1 MLRANFSTRP
11 FYNERVVNLLLLV
24 AAVLVLGLTVF
35 NVSRIVSLS
44 NQNTELLARA
54 GEAEVRARQL
64 RSAAQEVRRT
74 LDVKQIQTVS
84 ASAREANTII
94 DRRLFSWTELFN
106 HFETT
111 LPDEVRIAAFRPKVD
126 ESGAIILA
134 VTVVGRRVEDVDRF
148 MGALEATHA
157 FTGVLSREERITES
171 GELLAVL
178 DVRYVPDQA
187 TAPAGQTGTGPEKQP

>member
-11 FYNERVVNLLLLV
+11 FYNERVVNLLLLL
-24 AAVLVLGLTVF
+24 AALLVFGLTVF
-35 NVSRIVSLS
+35 NVGRIVVLS

-54 GEAEVRARQL
+54 GEAELRARQL
-64 RSAAQEVRRT
+64 RSAAQQVRRT

-111 LPDEVRIAAFRPKVD
+111 LPAEVRISAFRPRVD
-126 ESGAIILA
+126 ESGTVVLA
-134 VTVVGRRVEDVDRF
+134 VTVVGRRVEDIDRF
-148 MGALEATHA
+148 MGALEATRA
-157 FTGVLSREERITES
+157 FTGVLSREERTTES

-178 DVRYVPDQA
+178 DVRYMPDQA
-187 TAPAGQTGTGPEKQP
+187 TAPAGQVQTVQEKQP

>member
-11 FYNERVVNLLLLV
+11 FYNERVVNLLLLL
-24 AAVLVLGLTVF
+24 AALLVFGLTVF
-35 NVSRIVSLS
+35 NVGRIVFFS

-54 GEAEVRARQL
+54 GEAELRARQL
-64 RSAAQEVRRT
+64 RSAAQQVRRT
-74 LDVKQIQTVS
+74 LDIKQIQTVS

-106 HFETT
+106 HLETT
-111 LPDEVRIAAFRPKVD
+111 LPAEVRISALRPNVD
-126 ESGAIILA
+126 ESGRVVLA

-148 MGALEATHA
+148 MSALEATRA
-157 FTGVLSREERITES
+157 FTRVLSREERTTES

-178 DVRYVPDQA
+178 DVQYVPDQ
-187 TAPAGQTGTGPEKQP
+187 TTGTAAQVETVQEKQP

>member
-54 GEAEVRARQL
+54 GEAELRARQL
-64 RSAAQEVRRT
+64 RSAAQQVRRT

-126 ESGAIILA
+126 ESGAVILA
-134 VTVVGRRVEDVDRF
+134 VTVVGRRVEDIDRF

-157 FTGVLSREERITES
+157 FTGVLSREERTTES

-187 TAPAGQTGTGPEKQP
+187 TAPAGQTGAGPEKQP

>member
-11 FYNERVVNLLLLV
+11 FYNERVVNLLLLL
-24 AAVLVLGLTVF
+24 AALLVFGLTVF
-35 NVSRIVSLS
+35 NVGRIVFFS

-54 GEAEVRARQL
+54 GEAELRARQL
-64 RSAAQEVRRT
+64 RSAAQQVRRT
-74 LDVKQIQTVS
+74 LDIKQIQTVS

-106 HFETT
+106 HLETT
-111 LPDEVRIAAFRPKVD
+111 LPAEVRISALRPNVD
-126 ESGAIILA
+126 ESGRVVLA

-148 MGALEATHA
+148 MGALEATRA
-157 FTGVLSREERITES
+157 FTRVLSREERTTES

-178 DVRYVPDQA
+178 DVQYVPDQ
-187 TAPAGQTGTGPEKQP
+187 TTGTAAQVETVQEKQP

>member
-11 FYNERVVNLLLLV
+11 FYNERVVNLLLLL
-24 AAVLVLGLTVF
+24 AALLVFGLTVF
-35 NVSRIVSLS
+35 NVGRIVFFS

-54 GEAEVRARQL
+54 GEAELRARQL
-64 RSAAQEVRRT
+64 RSAAQQVRRT

-106 HFETT
+106 HLETT
-111 LPDEVRIAAFRPKVD
+111 LPAEVRISALRPNVD
-126 ESGAIILA
+126 ESGRVVLA

-148 MGALEATHA
+148 MGALEATRA
-157 FTGVLSREERITES
+157 FTRVLSREERTTES

-178 DVRYVPDQA
+178 DVQYVPDQ
-187 TAPAGQTGTGPEKQP
+187 TTGTAAQGETVQEKQP

>member
-1 MLRANFSTRP
+1 MLRANVSTRP
-11 FYNERVVNLLLLV
+11 FYNERIVNLLLLV

-35 NVSRIVSLS
+35 NVSRILSLS
-44 NQNTELLARA
+44 SQNTRLLARA
-54 GEAEVRARQL
+54 GEAEMRARQL
-64 RSAAQEVRRT
+64 RSAAQQMRRT

-84 ASAREANTII
+84 ASAREANAII

-111 LPDEVRIAAFRPKVD
+111 LPAEVRISAFRPKVD
-126 ESGAIILA
+126 ASGDIILS
-134 VTVVGRRVEDVDRF
+134 VTVLGRRVEDIDRF
-148 MGALEATHA
+148 MGALEETRA
-157 FTGVLSREERITES
+157 FTGVLSREERTTES

-187 TAPAGQTGTGPEKQP
+187 SAPAGEAPPTPEKQP

>member
-24 AAVLVLGLTVF
+24 AAILVLGLTVF

-54 GEAEVRARQL
+54 GEAELRARQL
-64 RSAAQEVRRT
+64 RSAAQQVRRT

-111 LPDEVRIAAFRPKVD
+111 LPAEVRIAAFRPKVD
-126 ESGAIILA
+126 ESGAVVLA

-157 FTGVLSREERITES
+157 FTGVLSREERTTES

-187 TAPAGQTGTGPEKQP
+187 TGPAGQTGTAPEIQP

>member
-54 GEAEVRARQL
+54 GEAEVGARQL
-64 RSAAQEVRRT
+64 RSAAQQVRRT

-126 ESGAIILA
+126 ESGAVILA

-157 FTGVLSREERITES
+157 FTGVLSREERTTES

>member
-54 GEAEVRARQL
+54 GEAELRARQL
-64 RSAAQEVRRT
+64 RSAAQQVRRT

-126 ESGAIILA
+126 ESGAVILA
-134 VTVVGRRVEDVDRF
+134 VTVVGRRVEDIDRF

-157 FTGVLSREERITES
+157 FTGVLSREERTTES

>member
-24 AAVLVLGLTVF
+24 AAVLVLGLTGF
-35 NVSRIVSLS
+35 NVSRIISLS

-54 GEAEVRARQL
+54 GEAELRAGEL
-64 RSAAQEVRRT
+64 RSAAQQMRRT

-84 ASAREANTII
+84 ASAREANAII

-111 LPDEVRIAAFRPKVD
+111 LPEEVRIAAFRPKVD
-126 ESGAIILA
+126 ESGVVILA
-134 VTVVGRRVEDVDRF
+134 VTVVGRRVEDIDRF
-148 MGALEATHA
+148 MGALEETRA
-157 FTGVLSREERITES
+157 FTGVLSREERTTES

-187 TAPAGQTGTGPEKQP
+187 TAPAGQSPPNPEKQP

>member
-11 FYNERVVNLLLLV
+11 FYNERVVNLLLLL
-24 AAVLVLGLTVF
+24 AALLVFGLTVF
-35 NVSRIVSLS
+35 NVGRIVFLS

-54 GEAEVRARQL
+54 GEAELRARQL
-64 RSAAQEVRRT
+64 RAAAQQVRRT

-84 ASAREANTII
+84 ASAHEANTII

-106 HFETT
+106 HLETT
-111 LPDEVRIAAFRPKVD
+111 LPPEVRISALRPNLD
-126 ESGAIILA
+126 ESGRVVLA

-148 MGALEATHA
+148 MGALEATRA
-157 FTGVLSREERITES
+157 FTGVLSREERTTES

-178 DVRYVPDQA
+178 NVQYVPDQTTA
-187 TAPAGQTGTGPEKQP
+187 TAGKVETVQEKQP

>member
-11 FYNERVVNLLLLV
+11 FYNERVVNLVLLG
-24 AAVLVLGLTVF
+24 AAILVLGLTVF
-35 NVSRIVSLS
+35 NVSRILSLS

-54 GEAEVRARQL
+54 GEAETRAGQL
-64 RSAAQEVRRT
+64 RSSAQQMRRT

-84 ASAREANTII
+84 ASAREANAII

-106 HFETT
+106 HLETT

-126 ESGAIILA
+126 ATGTVIMA
-134 VTVVGRRVEDVDRF
+134 VTVIGRRVEDVDRF
-148 MGALEATHA
+148 MGALEETRA
-157 FTGVLSREERITES
+157 FTGVLSREERTTES

-178 DVRYVPDQA
+178 DVQYVPDQIA
-187 TAPAGQTGTGPEKQP
+187 TSAPANQEKQP

>member
-1 MLRANFSTRP
+1 MLRANVSTRP
-11 FYNERVVNLLLLV
+11 FYNERIVNLLLLV

-35 NVSRIVSLS
+35 NVSRILSLS
-44 NQNTELLARA
+44 SQNTRLLARA
-54 GEAEVRARQL
+54 GEAEMRARQL
-64 RSAAQEVRRT
+64 RSAAQQMRKT

-111 LPDEVRIAAFRPKVD
+111 LPAEVRIAAFRPKVD
-126 ESGAIILA
+126 ASGDVILS
-134 VTVVGRRVEDVDRF
+134 VTVVGRRVEDIDRF
-148 MGALEATHA
+148 MGALEETRA
-157 FTGVLSREERITES
+157 FTGVLSREERTTES

-178 DVRYVPDQA
+178 DVRYVPEQA
-187 TAPAGQTGTGPEKQP
+187 SAPAGEASPTPEKQP

>member
-54 GEAEVRARQL
+54 GEAELRARQL
-64 RSAAQEVRRT
+64 RSAAQQVRRT

-111 LPDEVRIAAFRPKVD
+111 LPAEVRIAAFRPKVD
-126 ESGAIILA
+126 ESGAVILA

-157 FTGVLSREERITES
+157 FTGVLSREERTTES